1 MGKLLA
7 FIGAV
12 FIIGKLFGWIAWS
25 WWLVLIP
32 FYPIAFIWGVVI
44 VIVAVFNVIDKEDEN

>member
-7 FIGAV
+7 LIGAV
-12 FIIGKLFGWIAWS
+12 FIIAKLFGWIAWS

-32 FYPIAFIWGVVI
+32 FYPLAFIWLVVI
-44 VIVAVFNVIDKEDEN
+44 IIIAFFKAIDKEDSN

>member
-12 FIIGKLFGWIAWS
+12 FIIAKLFGWIAWS

-32 FYPIAFIWGVVI
+32 FYPIVFIFI
-44 VIVAVFNVIDKEDEN
+44 VAIIAVAVFKEIDKDDEL

>member
-12 FIIGKLFGWIAWS
+12 FIIAKLFGWIAWS

-32 FYPIAFIWGVVI
+32 FYPIVFIF
-44 VIVAVFNVIDKEDEN
+44 IVAIIAVAIFKEIDKDDEL

>member
-1 MGKLLA
+1 LGKLLA

-12 FIIGKLFGWIAWS
+12 FIIAKLFGWIAWS

-32 FYPIAFIWGVVI
+32 FYPIAFIYGVAI
-44 VIVAVFNVIDKEDEN
+44 VIVAFFKAIDKDDIN

>member
-1 MGKLLA
+1 MGNLLA
-7 FIGAV
+7 FTGVV

-44 VIVAVFNVIDKEDEN
+44 VTVAVFNVIDKEDEN

>member
-7 FIGAV
+7 FIGTV
-12 FIIGKLFGWIAWS
+12 FIIAKLFGWIAWS

-32 FYPIAFIWGVVI
+32 FYPIAFIWLVVI
-44 VIVAVFNVIDKEDEN
+44 IIIAFFKAIDKDDEL